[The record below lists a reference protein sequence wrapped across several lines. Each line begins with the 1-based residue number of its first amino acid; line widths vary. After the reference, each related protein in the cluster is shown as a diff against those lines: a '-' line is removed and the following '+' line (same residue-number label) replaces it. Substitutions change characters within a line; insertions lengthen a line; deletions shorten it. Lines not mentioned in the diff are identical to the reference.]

1 MANLGIVKYC
11 TIHCS
16 ATPEGR
22 NNTAAEINAWDVAKF
37 HQKSYHY
44 IILTDGTVVENLPL
58 NVKGAHVGGHNTGNI
73 GICYVG
79 GMDKNMQKPK
89 DTRTEAQ
96 KKAMKDLVIKLK
108 ARYKGLKI
116 LGHNEWPNVAKA
128 CPSFSVKNWLTIERI
143 SDAVF

>member
-1 MANLGIVKYC
+1 MAALGKITHC

-22 NNTAAEINAWDVAKF
+22 NNTAAEINAWDIAKF
-37 HQKSYHY
+37 KQKSYHF
-44 IILTDGTVVENLPL
+44 IILLDGTVVENLPL
-58 NVKGAHVGGHNTGNI
+58 TVKGAHVGGHNTGNI

-79 GMDKNMQKPK
+79 GMDKKMQKAK

-108 ARYKGLKI
+108 AKYPNIII
-116 LGHNEWPNVAKA
+116 LGHNNWPKVYKS
-128 CPSFSVKNWLTIERI
+128 CPSFSVNSWLKAEGI
-143 SDAVF
+143 